1 MLVLQRRNLE
11 KIRIQFNGVEAII
24 TVVDS
29 KNGVARI
36 GIQAPKE
43 VRVDREEVYQQRK
56 VEHGS

>member
-11 KIRIQFNGVEAII
+11 KIRIQFKGVEAIV

-29 KNGVARI
+29 KNGVAKI
-36 GIQAPKE
+36 GVEAPKE
-43 VRVDREEVYQQRK
+43 VRIDREEVYQQRK